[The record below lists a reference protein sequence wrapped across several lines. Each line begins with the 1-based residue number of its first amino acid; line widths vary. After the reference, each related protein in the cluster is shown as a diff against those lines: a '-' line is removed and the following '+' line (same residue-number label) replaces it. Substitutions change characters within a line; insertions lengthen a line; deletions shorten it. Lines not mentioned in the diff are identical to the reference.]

1 MASQLSL
8 AWVVRSGVQQ
18 SLPLAYPVMA
28 GVQATRSLAWTV
40 RSGVQQALPLAY
52 PVFGTVSA
60 NLPLAWT
67 VFSSVGVPELLRIS
81 LETAYPFKHQVEPA
95 YQFTE
100 QVEAAYPFKHLVE
113 EAFEYE
119 GEIAAGF
126 PALRVAVKKVT
137 TVCGD
142 C

>member
-1 MASQLSL
+1 M
-8 AWVVRSGVQQ
+8 
-18 SLPLAYPVMA
+18 
-28 GVQATRSLAWTV
+28 
-40 RSGVQQALPLAY
+40 
-52 PVFGTVSA
+52 
-60 NLPLAWT
+60 
-67 VFSSVGVPELLRIS
+67 PELLCVNV
-81 LETAYPFKHQVEPA
+81 ETAYKFIRQVDDAFKYEDKTESA
-95 YQFTE
+95 YQ
-100 QVEAAYPFKHLVE
+100 FKHLVE